1 MAAAGRLPCGL
12 DRVTALN
19 YLVHVYHEAHLLSHA
34 KSTES
39 TSLKMDYH
47 KILSVCVT
55 NIANM
60 N

>member
-19 YLVHVYHEAHLLSHA
+19 YLAHVHHEAHLLSRA

-39 TSLKMDYH
+39 TSLKMDNH
-47 KILSVCVT
+47 KTISLCVT